1 PMGPYPPPLQQVF
14 QAPRRPGM
22 GTVGK
27 PIKLLANYFE
37 VEIPKMDVY
46 HYEVDIKP
54 DKCPRRVN
62 REVVEYMVQHFKPQL
77 FGDRK
82 PVYDGK
88 KNIYTVLALPIG
100 SEKVDFEVT
109 IPGEGKDRIFKV
121 SIRWLAKVSWRLLQ
135 ETLVSGRLQVPLDSV
150 QALDVAMR
158 HLASM
163 RYTPV
168 GRSFFSP
175 PEGYYHPLGGGREVW
190 FGFHQSVRPA
200 MWKMMLNIDVSAT
213 AFYKA
218 QPVIEFMCEVLDIRN
233 IDEQPKTLTDSQR
246 VRFTKE
252 IKGLKVEVTHCGQM
266 KRKYRVCNVTRRPA
280 SHQTFP
286 LQLESGQTVECTVA
300 QYFKQKY
307 NLQLKYPHL
316 PCLQVGQEQKH
327 TYLPLEV
334 CNIVAGQRC
343 IKKLTDNQTSTMIK
357 ATARS
362 APDRQEE
369 ISRLMKN
376 ANFNLDPYIQEF
388 GIKVRDD
395 MAEVTGRVLPAPILQ
410 YGGRN
415 RAIATPN
422 QGVWDMRGKQFYNG
436 IEIKVWAIACFAP
449 QKQCREE
456 VLKNFTDQ
464 LRKISKDAGMPIQ
477 GQPCFCK
484 YAQGADSVE
493 PMFRHLKNTYSG
505 LQLIIVIL
513 PGKTP
518 VYGTHRQDGSRF
530 TILEALHGL
539 APTYLSALLHPYVP
553 SRQLRSSDS
562 GLLAVPRSRLSSMGA
577 AEVKRVGDTLLGMA
591 TQCVQVKNVVKTSPQ
606 TLSNLCLKINV
617 KLGGINNILVPHQ
630 RSAVFQQP
638 VIFLGADVTHP
649 PAGDGKKPSITAVVG
664 SMDAHPS
671 RYCATVRV
679 QRPRQEIIE
688 DLSYMVR
695 ELLIQ
700 FYKSTRFKPTR
711 IIFYR
716 DGVPE
721 GQLPQSFISG
731 HRTLPTGRCPQD
743 AAHRTL
749 PTGRCWLD
757 SSGVTQITMRMLI
770 AAVIHSGFLSLIR
783 TQILHYELLA
793 IRDACIKLEKDYQPG
808 ITYIVVQKRHHT
820 RLFCADKSER
830 IGKSGN
836 IPAGTTVDTS
846 ITHPFE
852 FDFYLCSHAG
862 IQGTSRPSHYY
873 VLWDDNRFTA
883 DELQILTYQLCHTYV
898 RCTRSV
904 SIPAPAYYARLVAFR
919 ARYHLVDKEH
929 DSGEGSHVSGQS
941 NGRDPQALAKAVQIH
956 HDTLRTIPF
965 VVPLCFP
972 RNFNLESARPF
983 NAASESFYAGVR
995 ESFYAG
1001 VRESFYAGVRESFY
1015 AGVRESFY
1023 AGVRE
1028 SFTPESASPLR
1039 RGPRVLYAG
1048 VRESFYAGV
1057 RESFYAGVRESFYAG
1072 VRESFYAGVRESFYA
1087 GVRESFYARLRE
1099 SFNAGVR
1106 EGLRRAVGAQSLFSM
1121 PRRPG
1126 YGTMGKPIKLLANC
1140 FQVEIPKMD
1149 VYLYEVDIKPDKC
1162 PRRVNRE
1169 VVDSM
1174 VQHFKVTIFGDRRP
1188 VYDGKK
1194 SLYTANPLPVAPA
1207 GVDLDVTL
1215 PGEGGKDRP
1224 FKVTIKFVSLVS
1236 WHLLH
1241 EVLTGRSMPEP
1252 LELDK
1257 PISTNPVHA
1266 VDVVL
1271 RHLPSMKYT
1280 PVGRSFFSAPEGYD
1294 HPLGGGR
1301 EVWFGFHQSVRPAMW
1316 KMMLNIDVSA
1326 TAFYKAQ
1333 PVIQFMC
1340 EVLDIHNI
1348 DEQPRPLTDSHRVKF
1363 TKEIKG
1369 LKVEVTHCGTMRRKY
1384 RVCNVTR
1391 RPASHQTFPL
1401 QLENG
1406 QTVERT
1412 VAQYFREKYNLQL
1425 KYPHLP
1431 CLQVGQEQKHTYLPL
1446 EVCNIVAGQ
1455 RCIKKLTDNQTSTM
1469 IKATARSAPDRQE
1482 EISRLVR
1489 SANYEAD
1496 PFVQEFQFRVR
1507 DEMAHVTGR
1516 VLPAPMLQYG
1526 GRVSSEHYLFS
1537 SGPQSQVDPIDR
1549 NLDCRRSFGMKIN
1562 PALFLQNRTVAT
1574 PSHGVWDMRGKQFH
1588 TGVEIKMWA
1597 IACFATQRQCRE
1609 EILKGFTDQLRK
1621 ISKDAGMPIQGQPCF
1636 CKYAQGADSVEP
1648 MFRHLKNTYAGLQLI
1663 IVILPGKTP
1672 VYAEVKRVGD
1682 TLLGM
1687 ATQCVQVK
1695 NVVKTSPQTLSNLC
1709 LKINVKLGGINNILV
1724 PHQRPSVFQQPVIFL
1739 GADVTHPPAGDGKK
1753 PSIAAVVG
1761 SMDAHPSRYCATV
1774 RVQRPRQEV
1783 IQDLASMVREL
1794 LIQFYKSTRYK
1805 PTRIIF
1811 YRDGVS
1817 EGQFRQVLYYELLAI
1832 REACISLEKEYQP
1845 GITYIVVQK
1854 RHHTRLFCADRNERV
1869 GRSGNIP
1876 AGTTVDTDITHPYE
1890 FDFYLCS
1897 HAGIQGTSRPSHYHV
1912 LWDDNCFT
1920 ADEFQL
1926 LTYQLCHTYV
1936 RCTRSVSIP
1945 APAYY
1950 AHLVAFRARYH
1961 LVDKEHD
1968 SAEGSHVSGQSN
1980 GRDPQALAK
1989 AVQIH
1994 HDTLR
1999 TMYFA

>member
-1 PMGPYPPPLQQVF
+1 MGLYPPPLQQVF

-518 VYGTHRQDGSRF
+518 VYG
-530 TILEALHGL
+530 
-539 APTYLSALLHPYVP
+539 
-553 SRQLRSSDS
+553 
-562 GLLAVPRSRLSSMGA
+562 
-577 AEVKRVGDTLLGMA
+577 MA

-649 PAGDGKKPSITAVVG
+649 PAGDGKKPSITAPLCLLKCTSVGEGRNRGGGGRNKERLEGRGRANGCSMNHAGSGGYVTSQVLSSLERLRLAGDGDKRLSHRMNMKEESCVVG

-721 GQLPQSFISG
+721 GQLP
-731 HRTLPTGRCPQD
+731 
-743 AAHRTL
+743 
-749 PTGRCWLD
+749 
-757 SSGVTQITMRMLI
+757 
-770 AAVIHSGFLSLIR
+770 
-783 TQILHYELLA
+783 QILHYELLA

-956 HDTLRTIPF
+956 HDTLRT
-965 VVPLCFP
+965 
-972 RNFNLESARPF
+972 
-983 NAASESFYAGVR
+983 
-995 ESFYAG
+995 
-1001 VRESFYAGVRESFY
+1001 
-1015 AGVRESFY
+1015 
-1023 AGVRE
+1023 
-1028 SFTPESASPLR
+1028 
-1039 RGPRVLYAG
+1039 
-1048 VRESFYAGV
+1048 
-1057 RESFYAGVRESFYAG
+1057 
-1072 VRESFYAGVRESFYA
+1072 
-1087 GVRESFYARLRE
+1087 
-1099 SFNAGVR
+1099 
-1106 EGLRRAVGAQSLFSM
+1106 
-1121 PRRPG
+1121 
-1126 YGTMGKPIKLLANC
+1126 
-1140 FQVEIPKMD
+1140 
-1149 VYLYEVDIKPDKC
+1149 
-1162 PRRVNRE
+1162 
-1169 VVDSM
+1169 
-1174 VQHFKVTIFGDRRP
+1174 
-1188 VYDGKK
+1188 
-1194 SLYTANPLPVAPA
+1194 
-1207 GVDLDVTL
+1207 
-1215 PGEGGKDRP
+1215 
-1224 FKVTIKFVSLVS
+1224 
-1236 WHLLH
+1236 
-1241 EVLTGRSMPEP
+1241 
-1252 LELDK
+1252 
-1257 PISTNPVHA
+1257 
-1266 VDVVL
+1266 
-1271 RHLPSMKYT
+1271 
-1280 PVGRSFFSAPEGYD
+1280 
-1294 HPLGGGR
+1294 
-1301 EVWFGFHQSVRPAMW
+1301 
-1316 KMMLNIDVSA
+1316 
-1326 TAFYKAQ
+1326 
-1333 PVIQFMC
+1333 
-1340 EVLDIHNI
+1340 
-1348 DEQPRPLTDSHRVKF
+1348 
-1363 TKEIKG
+1363 
-1369 LKVEVTHCGTMRRKY
+1369 
-1384 RVCNVTR
+1384 
-1391 RPASHQTFPL
+1391 
-1401 QLENG
+1401 
-1406 QTVERT
+1406 
-1412 VAQYFREKYNLQL
+1412 
-1425 KYPHLP
+1425 
-1431 CLQVGQEQKHTYLPL
+1431 
-1446 EVCNIVAGQ
+1446 
-1455 RCIKKLTDNQTSTM
+1455 
-1469 IKATARSAPDRQE
+1469 
-1482 EISRLVR
+1482 
-1489 SANYEAD
+1489 
-1496 PFVQEFQFRVR
+1496 
-1507 DEMAHVTGR
+1507 
-1516 VLPAPMLQYG
+1516 
-1526 GRVSSEHYLFS
+1526 
-1537 SGPQSQVDPIDR
+1537 
-1549 NLDCRRSFGMKIN
+1549 
-1562 PALFLQNRTVAT
+1562 
-1574 PSHGVWDMRGKQFH
+1574 
-1588 TGVEIKMWA
+1588 
-1597 IACFATQRQCRE
+1597 
-1609 EILKGFTDQLRK
+1609 
-1621 ISKDAGMPIQGQPCF
+1621 
-1636 CKYAQGADSVEP
+1636 
-1648 MFRHLKNTYAGLQLI
+1648 
-1663 IVILPGKTP
+1663 
-1672 VYAEVKRVGD
+1672 
-1682 TLLGM
+1682 
-1687 ATQCVQVK
+1687 
-1695 NVVKTSPQTLSNLC
+1695 
-1709 LKINVKLGGINNILV
+1709 
-1724 PHQRPSVFQQPVIFL
+1724 
-1739 GADVTHPPAGDGKK
+1739 
-1753 PSIAAVVG
+1753 
-1761 SMDAHPSRYCATV
+1761 
-1774 RVQRPRQEV
+1774 
-1783 IQDLASMVREL
+1783 
-1794 LIQFYKSTRYK
+1794 
-1805 PTRIIF
+1805 
-1811 YRDGVS
+1811 
-1817 EGQFRQVLYYELLAI
+1817 
-1832 REACISLEKEYQP
+1832 
-1845 GITYIVVQK
+1845 
-1854 RHHTRLFCADRNERV
+1854 
-1869 GRSGNIP
+1869 
-1876 AGTTVDTDITHPYE
+1876 
-1890 FDFYLCS
+1890 
-1897 HAGIQGTSRPSHYHV
+1897 
-1912 LWDDNCFT
+1912 
-1920 ADEFQL
+1920 
-1926 LTYQLCHTYV
+1926 
-1936 RCTRSVSIP
+1936 
-1945 APAYY
+1945 
-1950 AHLVAFRARYH
+1950 
-1961 LVDKEHD
+1961 
-1968 SAEGSHVSGQSN
+1968 
-1980 GRDPQALAK
+1980 
-1989 AVQIH
+1989 
-1994 HDTLR
+1994 
-1999 TMYFA
+1999 MYFA

>member
-1 PMGPYPPPLQQVF
+1 MEI
-14 QAPRRPGM
+14 
-22 GTVGK
+22 GT
-27 PIKLLANYFE
+27 
-37 VEIPKMDVY
+37 
-46 HYEVDIKP
+46 
-54 DKCPRRVN
+54 
-62 REVVEYMVQHFKPQL
+62 
-77 FGDRK
+77 
-82 PVYDGK
+82 
-88 KNIYTVLALPIG
+88 
-100 SEKVDFEVT
+100 S
-109 IPGEGKDRIFKV
+109 
-121 SIRWLAKVSWRLLQ
+121 
-135 ETLVSGRLQVPLDSV
+135 
-150 QALDVAMR
+150 
-158 HLASM
+158 
-163 RYTPV
+163 
-168 GRSFFSP
+168 
-175 PEGYYHPLGGGREVW
+175 
-190 FGFHQSVRPA
+190 
-200 MWKMMLNIDVSAT
+200 
-213 AFYKA
+213 
-218 QPVIEFMCEVLDIRN
+218 
-233 IDEQPKTLTDSQR
+233 
-246 VRFTKE
+246 
-252 IKGLKVEVTHCGQM
+252 
-266 KRKYRVCNVTRRPA
+266 
-280 SHQTFP
+280 
-286 LQLESGQTVECTVA
+286 
-300 QYFKQKY
+300 
-307 NLQLKYPHL
+307 
-316 PCLQVGQEQKH
+316 
-327 TYLPLEV
+327 
-334 CNIVAGQRC
+334 
-343 IKKLTDNQTSTMIK
+343 
-357 ATARS
+357 
-362 APDRQEE
+362 
-369 ISRLMKN
+369 
-376 ANFNLDPYIQEF
+376 
-388 GIKVRDD
+388 
-395 MAEVTGRVLPAPILQ
+395 
-410 YGGRN
+410 
-415 RAIATPN
+415 
-422 QGVWDMRGKQFYNG
+422 
-436 IEIKVWAIACFAP
+436 
-449 QKQCREE
+449 
-456 VLKNFTDQ
+456 
-464 LRKISKDAGMPIQ
+464 
-477 GQPCFCK
+477 
-484 YAQGADSVE
+484 
-493 PMFRHLKNTYSG
+493 
-505 LQLIIVIL
+505 
-513 PGKTP
+513 
-518 VYGTHRQDGSRF
+518 
-530 TILEALHGL
+530 
-539 APTYLSALLHPYVP
+539 
-553 SRQLRSSDS
+553 
-562 GLLAVPRSRLSSMGA
+562 GA
-577 AEVKRVGDTLLGMA
+577 AG
-591 TQCVQVKNVVKTSPQ
+591 
-606 TLSNLCLKINV
+606 
-617 KLGGINNILVPHQ
+617 
-630 RSAVFQQP
+630 
-638 VIFLGADVTHP
+638 
-649 PAGDGKKPSITAVVG
+649 
-664 SMDAHPS
+664 
-671 RYCATVRV
+671 
-679 QRPRQEIIE
+679 
-688 DLSYMVR
+688 
-695 ELLIQ
+695 
-700 FYKSTRFKPTR
+700 
-711 IIFYR
+711 
-716 DGVPE
+716 
-721 GQLPQSFISG
+721 
-731 HRTLPTGRCPQD
+731 
-743 AAHRTL
+743 
-749 PTGRCWLD
+749 
-757 SSGVTQITMRMLI
+757 
-770 AAVIHSGFLSLIR
+770 
-783 TQILHYELLA
+783 
-793 IRDACIKLEKDYQPG
+793 
-808 ITYIVVQKRHHT
+808 
-820 RLFCADKSER
+820 
-830 IGKSGN
+830 
-836 IPAGTTVDTS
+836 
-846 ITHPFE
+846 
-852 FDFYLCSHAG
+852 
-862 IQGTSRPSHYY
+862 
-873 VLWDDNRFTA
+873 
-883 DELQILTYQLCHTYV
+883 
-898 RCTRSV
+898 
-904 SIPAPAYYARLVAFR
+904 
-919 ARYHLVDKEH
+919 
-929 DSGEGSHVSGQS
+929 
-941 NGRDPQALAKAVQIH
+941 PQAL
-956 HDTLRTIPF
+956 F
-965 VVPLCFP
+965 
-972 RNFNLESARPF
+972 
-983 NAASESFYAGVR
+983 
-995 ESFYAG
+995 
-1001 VRESFYAGVRESFY
+1001 
-1015 AGVRESFY
+1015 
-1023 AGVRE
+1023 
-1028 SFTPESASPLR
+1028 
-1039 RGPRVLYAG
+1039 
-1048 VRESFYAGV
+1048 
-1057 RESFYAGVRESFYAG
+1057 
-1072 VRESFYAGVRESFYA
+1072 
-1087 GVRESFYARLRE
+1087 
-1099 SFNAGVR
+1099 
-1106 EGLRRAVGAQSLFSM
+1106 SL

-1140 FQVEIPKMD
+1140 FQVDIPKMD
-1149 VYLYEVDIKPDKC
+1149 VYLYEGGGGLHGAAL
-1162 PRRVNRE
+1162 
-1169 VVDSM
+1169 
-1174 VQHFKVTIFGDRRP
+1174 QGDHLRHRRP
-1188 VYDGKK
+1188 VYDGKR
-1194 SLYTANPLPVAPA
+1194 SLYTAHPLPVATA

-1224 FKVTIKFVSLVS
+1224 FKVSIKFVSLVS
-1236 WHLLH
+1236 WHMLH
-1241 EVLTGRSMPEP
+1241 EVLTGRGVPEP
-1252 LELDK
+1252 LDLDK
-1257 PISTNPVHA
+1257 PLSTNPVHA

-1280 PVGRSFFSAPEGYD
+1280 PVGRSFFSSPEGYD

-1369 LKVEVTHCGTMRRKY
+1369 LKVEVTHCGSMRRKY

-1507 DEMAHVTGR
+1507 DEMAQVTGR

-1526 GRVSSEHYLFS
+1526 GRVSAEHFM
-1537 SGPQSQVDPIDR
+1537 PQQ
-1549 NLDCRRSFGMKIN
+1549 MN
-1562 PALFLQNRTVAT
+1562 PALSLQNRTVAT

-1597 IACFATQRQCRE
+1597 IACFATQRQ
-1609 EILKGFTDQLRK
+1609 K

-1832 REACISLEKEYQP
+1832 REACIGLEKEYQP

-1897 HAGIQGTSRPSHYHV
+1897 HAGIQAREPPSCLAWIRAPQCPLGTSRPSHYHV